1 MVKSVWEMP
10 YSRPLSLRVTIPIKD
25 HKVSYM
31 KKKKILSVKLSL
43 VQTHLATE
51 PIFHLMLTRS
61 GIPETHNRPNI
72 IQMFIINLFSV
83 IGR

>member
-31 KKKKILSVKLSL
+31 KKKKNSLSKA
-43 VQTHLATE
+43 Q
-51 PIFHLMLTRS
+51 PC
-61 GIPETHNRPNI
+61 PNP
-72 IQMFIINLFSV
+72 FGYRTLFSLNAY
-83 IGR
+83 